1 MKIYIQS
8 ESKNIKKF
16 IIEEKGKN
24 TEIAVKKDM
33 VSCIMSYLSKNN
45 LTLSDF
51 DEFIGVETKS
61 FTGTRENFLIA
72 NTFNYF
78 VKNFKVEDLKYP
90 KYHKEP
96 NIGKPKK
103 SFGKK

>member
-1 MKIYIQS
+1 MYIVSQS
-8 ESKNIKKF
+8 KSDKKF
-16 IIEEKGKN
+16 IIEQKGKKN
-24 TEIAVKKDM
+24 EIPVKSDM
-33 VSCIMSYLSKNN
+33 VSGIMRYLEENELK
-45 LTLSDF
+45 LSDF
-51 DEFIGVETKS
+51 DQFIGVETES
-61 FTGTRENFLIA
+61 FTGTRESFLIA

-103 SFGKK
+103 SYNKK